1 MEPRGL
7 VHPPYNPSHV
17 CVWQGATVDGSN
29 ALHCAAFKLNP
40 ELVTALVQRGGS
52 INSVDR
58 AGYTPLMVAAG
69 TVRGRTRGSD
79 RHQEDLTCIERLLQH
94 GADASLIDDDG
105 LTALG
110 VYRKSVRSYDDFNS
124 SMGWPRQG
132 ANPAVEAILRPPGGP
147 TAADEEVK

>member
-1 MEPRGL
+1 M
-7 VHPPYNPSHV
+7 

-29 ALHCAAFKLNP
+29 ALHCAAFKLDA

-58 AGYTPLMVAAG
+58 AGFTPLMVAAG
-69 TVRGRTRGSD
+69 TVRGRTGGG
-79 RHQEDLTCIERLLQH
+79 HPEDLTCIERLLQH
-94 GADASLIDDDG
+94 GADASLTDDDG

-110 VYRKSVRSYDDFNS
+110 VYRMSVRSYDDFNS
-124 SMGWPRQG
+124 SLGWDREG

-147 TAADEEVK
+147 TPADEEAK

>member
-1 MEPRGL
+1 M
-7 VHPPYNPSHV
+7 
-17 CVWQGATVDGSN
+17 WQGATVDGSN

-69 TVRGRTRGSD
+69 TVRGRTGG
-79 RHQEDLTCIERLLQH
+79 HQEDLTCIERLLQH

-110 VYRKSVRSYDDFNS
+110 VYRMSCLLYTSPS
-124 SMGWPRQG
+124 PR
-132 ANPAVEAILRPPGGP
+132 
-147 TAADEEVK
+147 DS